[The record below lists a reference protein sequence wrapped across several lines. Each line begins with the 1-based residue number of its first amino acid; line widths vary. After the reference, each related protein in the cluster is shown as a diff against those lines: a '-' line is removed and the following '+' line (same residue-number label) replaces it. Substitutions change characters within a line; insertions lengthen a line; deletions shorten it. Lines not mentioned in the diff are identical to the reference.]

1 MCKPRRCATALELAT
16 VIAMLSGMALSQVD
30 QVKPARQEVF
40 AVVDENLSDAA
51 DRVLAA
57 SLADKTWMNAS
68 ANSTGNANSTS
79 TGADSVGRL
88 RAAVKRVNDLRPTIE
103 PILRE
108 QGVPAELSAVV
119 LVESGGLTTA
129 LSPKGARGVWQ
140 FMPDTGRRYGL
151 VVNGPRDD
159 RTDIEKS
166 TRAAAHYLKDLY
178 SQFGDWSLALAAY
191 NAGELAVRAA
201 MDRSGLREFDSISA
215 RSLLPAETRTYVPA
229 VAAAIRRL
237 HYANV
242 LALERSQGKGT
253 QVVYAS
259 SGSDEAIKH

>member
-16 VIAMLSGMALSQVD
+16 LIAMLSGMALSQAD

-51 DRVLAA
+51 DKVLAA
-57 SLADKTWMNAS
+57 SLADKTWMKASDNATGS
-68 ANSTGNANSTS
+68 ANSAS
-79 TGADSVGRL
+79 TGAVPVGRL
-88 RAAVKRVNDLRPTIE
+88 RAAIERVNNLRPTIE

-108 QGVPAELSAVV
+108 GGIPAELSAVV

-140 FMPDTGRRYGL
+140 FMPDTARRYGL

-166 TRAAAHYLKDLY
+166 TRAAAHYLRDLY
-178 SQFGDWSLALAAY
+178 GQFGDWSLALAAY
-191 NAGELAVRAA
+191 NAGERAVRLAVH
-201 MDRSGLREFDSISA
+201 RSGFREFRSISD
-215 RSLLPAETRTYVPA
+215 RMLLPAETRSYVPA
-229 VAAAIRRL
+229 VTAAISSL
-237 HYANV
+237 HYADSLGLDRTESRTQLV
-242 LALERSQGKGT
+242 YALSGSGEALE
-253 QVVYAS
+253 
-259 SGSDEAIKH
+259 H